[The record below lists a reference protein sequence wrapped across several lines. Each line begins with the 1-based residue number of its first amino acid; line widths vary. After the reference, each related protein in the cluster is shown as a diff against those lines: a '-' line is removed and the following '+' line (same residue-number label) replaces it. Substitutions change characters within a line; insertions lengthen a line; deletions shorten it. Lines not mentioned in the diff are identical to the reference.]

1 MYRSVR
7 YEKPMLYSIII
18 VSLYLL
24 IYYLSTLSAEMS
36 KLETK
41 ICNSLRIAKNKIS
54 NFENKEIKGIYNLI
68 EDREN
73 FVVINI
79 SDDWYVLAI
88 DTYDE
93 MENSNDNSQIMEID
107 GWRYT
112 LKAQKGDIAKAPDL
126 LVDMAKSHIDDY
138 KNDIDIELL
147 NKALGLKYAGN
158 S

>member
-1 MYRSVR
+1 MFRSVR

-24 IYYLSTLSAEMS
+24 IYYLSTLSEEMS

-41 ICNSLRIAKNKIS
+41 ICNSLLIAKNKIS
-54 NFENKEIKGIYNLI
+54 NFENKEIKGVYNLI

-73 FVVINI
+73 FVIINI
-79 SDDWYVLAI
+79 SDNWYVLAI

-93 MENSNDNSQIMEID
+93 MKNNHDNSKMMEID